1 MMLLTIKANKK
12 DIDSSAMHVRRAAL
26 GCDKHQ
32 FKNLRYRS
40 VAIRPSTVPV
50 PLLELPFPGLSGQP
64 FFNYQPSKNGRE
76 SRKEHLPWDRKRN
89 SGCKRLLCGH
99 MIPRA

>member
-32 FKNLRYRS
+32 FKNLRHRS

-64 FFNYQPSKNGRE
+64 FFLTINRLKMGKNRVKNTCPGIENKTRAA
-76 SRKEHLPWDRKRN
+76 
-89 SGCKRLLCGH
+89 SGCSVVT
-99 MIPRA
+99 